1 MYTAIY
7 FVITIALS
15 MTGMTWM
22 PVIFSI
28 ITGLLAELIYRRGR
42 YESVRSA
49 VLTSGVFS
57 LWACGNYLPLFLQRD
72 EYFASRT
79 GYGQEYVET
88 VMRYTPDWMFFSML
102 LSTFICGILG
112 GLLGKAL
119 LKKHFRRG
127 GIA

>member
-1 MYTAIY
+1 
-7 FVITIALS
+7 
-15 MTGMTWM
+15 M